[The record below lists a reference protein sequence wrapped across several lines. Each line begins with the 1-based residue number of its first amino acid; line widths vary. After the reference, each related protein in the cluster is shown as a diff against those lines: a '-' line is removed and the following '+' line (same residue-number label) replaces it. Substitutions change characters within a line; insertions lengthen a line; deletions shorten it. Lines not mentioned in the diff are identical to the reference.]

1 MAAGT
6 ITVTR
11 AYPVDHT
18 MMLMNPSTRS
28 YHMFLTTGSAE
39 ENLDPNQCLNYD
51 QFIIYPKQQ
60 YVILANLVAP
70 TVKVM
75 VDDMHAPLEFDH
87 QNQLRMGYRI
97 TLKQPG
103 MALIVGEKAPLSLLL
118 KTGCISAA
126 PFCLTR
132 DQFFQ
137 LLARH
142 DIYPKKRMAE
152 TVDAPS
158 KKRCK

>member
-18 MMLMNPSTRS
+18 KTLMSPSTRS
-28 YHMFLTTGSAE
+28 YHMFLATGSE
-39 ENLDPNQCLNYD
+39 DNLNPSLCLNYA
-51 QFIIYPKQQ
+51 QFTIYPQQQ
-60 YVILANLVAP
+60 YILLANLMAP
-70 TVKVM
+70 TVKVIA
-75 VDDMHAPLEFDH
+75 DDVHAPLEFDH
-87 QNQLRMGYRI
+87 QNQLRMCYSI

-103 MALIVGEKAPLSLLL
+103 MALIVGEKVPLTLLL
-118 KTGCISAA
+118 KTGCINAA

-132 DQFFQ
+132 DQWFQ
-137 LLARH
+137 LLARQNT
-142 DIYPKKRMAE
+142 YPKKRTAE